1 MDLKSNFLTVKSMP
15 LRMVQMAQMV
25 TLGLLVLMVIGTRM
39 RIKQSGKLLGQQ
51 DLKVQLVLL
60 DKTDNT
66 MCLIQKQ
73 DASISTKMAKKLNQQ
88 ISVGRAVA

>member
-1 MDLKSNFLTVKSMP
+1 MDLKSNFLTVNSMP

>member
-1 MDLKSNFLTVKSMP
+1 
-15 LRMVQMAQMV
+15 MAQMV